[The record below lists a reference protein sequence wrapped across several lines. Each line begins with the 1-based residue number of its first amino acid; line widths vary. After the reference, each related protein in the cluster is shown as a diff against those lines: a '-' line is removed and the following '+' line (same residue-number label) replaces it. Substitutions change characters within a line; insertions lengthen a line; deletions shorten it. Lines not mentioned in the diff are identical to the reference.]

1 MQSRLAAN
9 LDEEEEP
16 REELEQSSAAQTSY
30 VINHDIKYDVP
41 QQPESMNSDV
51 PLANYSAIS

>member
-16 REELEQSSAAQTSY
+16 REELEQSYAAQTSY
-30 VINHDIKYDVP
+30 AVNHDLL

-51 PLANYSAIS
+51 PLAANYSAIS